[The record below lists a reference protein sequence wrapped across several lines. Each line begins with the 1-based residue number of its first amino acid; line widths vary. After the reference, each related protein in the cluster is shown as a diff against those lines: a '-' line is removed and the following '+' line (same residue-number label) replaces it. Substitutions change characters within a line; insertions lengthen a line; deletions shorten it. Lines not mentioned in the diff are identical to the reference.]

1 MVSFFQL
8 FEKISFA
15 YFCFSRLTSSNV
27 KFCRISALKSIWE
40 YSNKFLVNFK
50 SGISINRPFAAR
62 GHVLGYHL
70 ATRNW
75 RASVPFE
82 QKPEGQAR
90 VVLKK
95 SF

>member
-1 MVSFFQL
+1 MECAALGVYNMVD
-8 FEKISFA
+8 
-15 YFCFSRLTSSNV
+15 
-27 KFCRISALKSIWE
+27 
-40 YSNKFLVNFK
+40 
-50 SGISINRPFAAR
+50 NRPFAAR

-75 RASVPFE
+75 RASVPVE